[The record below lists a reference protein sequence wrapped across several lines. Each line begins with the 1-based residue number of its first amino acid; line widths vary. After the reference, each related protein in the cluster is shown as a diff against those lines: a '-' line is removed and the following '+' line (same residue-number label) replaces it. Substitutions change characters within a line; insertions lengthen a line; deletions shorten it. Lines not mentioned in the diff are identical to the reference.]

1 MTNLVKQHT
10 PGADRLRSSYDD
22 GCQGGI
28 VARLDVTECPLWVMS
43 GHSDPSKNKSRSAL
57 FNLPDDRALPAH
69 GSCLLNRPL
78 PSEAGVFLSVR

>member
-43 GHSDPSKNKSRSAL
+43 GHSDSFNVRFTPNSGHSGRRSA
-57 FNLPDDRALPAH
+57 
-69 GSCLLNRPL
+69 CLLCANSGHRVIYL
-78 PSEAGVFLSVR
+78 ITSAR

>member
-10 PGADRLRSSYDD
+10 PGADRLRLSYDD

-43 GHSDPSKNKSRSAL
+43 GHFAMRKPY
-57 FNLPDDRALPAH
+57 
-69 GSCLLNRPL
+69 PL
-78 PSEAGVFLSVR
+78 YPQ